1 MLGVFRCF
9 FPNPD
14 QRSEECPRQGKPNTQ
29 GPTSAFRHL
38 IDFEKLLQ
46 NSGIGPLVSD
56 QNTSALDLPTQPP
69 IQSSAL
75 ESTPLL
81 ETEPGVNFIFG
92 LNPVR
97 LGSDDTYPH
106 PYAKRLSLQY
116 ININLVL
123 KGRSNSRRFVLG
135 ARFIST
141 NVLESR
147 PKIVPLKNGLMLFF
161 IFSSIFRKKHPSKTQ
176 ELLQYMSIIREAA
189 SRSPS
194 SFAWRQ
200 YDEHFQLGQA
210 TQALKLN
217 LGIRLM

>member
-1 MLGVFRCF
+1 MVGKEHGGTPRGRPKRQQEQNWDHGEVEPLQLFGDDGGS
-9 FPNPD
+9 NPD

-56 QNTSALDLPTQPP
+56 QNTSAQDLLTQPP

-75 ESTPLL
+75 ESTPPL

-106 PYAKRLSLQY
+106 PYAKRFSLY
-116 ININLVL
+116 NTLIL
-123 KGRSNSRRFVLG
+123 
-135 ARFIST
+135 ISC
-141 NVLESR
+141 
-147 PKIVPLKNGLMLFF
+147 
-161 IFSSIFRKKHPSKTQ
+161 
-176 ELLQYMSIIREAA
+176 
-189 SRSPS
+189 
-194 SFAWRQ
+194 
-200 YDEHFQLGQA
+200 
-210 TQALKLN
+210 
-217 LGIRLM
+217 